1 MDQSTL
7 LMILGGAVSLSAVA
21 LLIQAIVLFNTY
33 QATRAIRDRVVT
45 LMPKVEALLDTSRAA
60 VDEGRAGIAEFREKA
75 NAILDS
81 GQKQMQS
88 LQVILSDA
96 QERSRRQFEHMELL
110 VNDTLNRVEETVTL
124 LHKGVM
130 KPIRGISG
138 LAAALGAALQYLLRG
153 RPNPG
158 RVTADEEMFI

>member
-1 MDQSTL
+1 
-7 LMILGGAVSLSAVA
+7 
-21 LLIQAIVLFNTY
+21 
-33 QATRAIRDRVVT
+33 
-45 LMPKVEALLDTSRAA
+45 MPKVEALLDTSRAA
-60 VDEGRAGIAEFREKA
+60 VDEGRAGIAEIREKA

-88 LQVILSDA
+88 LQAILGDA

-110 VNDTLNRVEETVTL
+110 VNDTLNRIEETVTL
-124 LHKGVM
+124 VHKGVM
-130 KPIRGISG
+130 KPIRGVSG
-138 LAAALGAALQYLLRG
+138 LAAAAGAMLQYLLRG

>member
-7 LMILGGAVSLSAVA
+7 LVIMAGSVVVSAVA
-21 LLIQAIVLFNTY
+21 LVIQAVLLFSTY
-33 QATRAIRDRVVT
+33 RATQTVRDRVVT

-60 VDEGRAGIAEFREKA
+60 VDEGRAGIAEIREKS
-75 NAILDS
+75 NLILDA

-88 LQVILSDA
+88 LQSILADA
-96 QERSRRQFEHMELL
+96 QERSKRQFEHVELL
-110 VNDTLNRVEETVTL
+110 INDTLGRVEETVAL
-124 LHKGVM
+124 VHKGVM
-130 KPIRGISG
+130 KPIRGVNALASG
-138 LAAALGAALQYLLRG
+138 LSAAFQYLLRG